1 MQVWRLE
8 QCATIRF
15 GLARLGLAW
24 LGSAHRRVSSAFD
37 SKVSLAIKVRVAR
50 MWWRQREEPPI
61 RGVDENL
68 RAQLAQ
74 ALETFRFLLGLERQ
88 AWAVFAAGDVL
99 LVVYAFNL
107 GIAGPVY
114 FGLALLGALYTGTV
128 SLYHQLVPVAYV
140 AYRTERELGI
150 PREIGLA
157 STYGRARAAGLIK
170 HFDKVAELDPGQQPL
185 ELRSAMRV
193 GKSIG
198 IRALIIILTLIGI
211 QLVLALLLSFAFD
224 YPLFSPEATAGMSPA
239 VTPKPSST
247 P

>member
-1 MQVWRLE
+1 MRYDS
-8 QCATIRF
+8 RP
-15 GLARLGLAW
+15 
-24 LGSAHRRVSSAFD
+24 LGSSRCRVSFACGSN
-37 SKVSLAIKVRVAR
+37 VSLAVEARVAR
-50 MWWRQREEPPI
+50 VWWRQREQPPI

-68 RAQLAQ
+68 RTQLAQ
-74 ALETFRFLLGLERQ
+74 ALDTFRFLLGLERQ

-114 FGLALLGALYTGTV
+114 FGLALLGALYAGTV

-157 STYGRARAAGLIK
+157 STYGRARAAGLIE
-170 HFDKVAELDPGQQPL
+170 HFEKVAELDPAQQPV
-185 ELRSAMRV
+185 ELRSVMRV

-198 IRALIIILTLIGI
+198 IRALIIILALIGI

-224 YPLFSPEATAGMSPA
+224 YPLFSPEAASGLSPA
-239 VTPKPSST
+239 VTPNPSQT

>member
-1 MQVWRLE
+1 
-8 QCATIRF
+8 
-15 GLARLGLAW
+15 
-24 LGSAHRRVSSAFD
+24 
-37 SKVSLAIKVRVAR
+37 
-50 MWWRQREEPPI
+50 MWWRQREEAFS
-61 RGVDENL
+61 RDFDESL

-74 ALETFRFLLGLERQ
+74 SLETFRFLLGLERQ

-114 FGLALLGALYTGTV
+114 FGLALLGALYAGTV

-150 PREIGLA
+150 PRELGLA
-157 STYGRARAAGLIK
+157 STYGRARAAGLVD
-170 HFDKVAELDPGQQPL
+170 HFDQVARLAPKQQAV
-185 ELRSAMRV
+185 ELRGAMRV

-198 IRALIIILTLIGI
+198 IRALVTILVLIGI
-211 QLVLALLLSFAFD
+211 QLSLALLLSFVFG
-224 YPLFSPEATAGMSPA
+224 YPLFSSHAAAGISPA
-239 VTPKPSST
+239 VTPTPSPT